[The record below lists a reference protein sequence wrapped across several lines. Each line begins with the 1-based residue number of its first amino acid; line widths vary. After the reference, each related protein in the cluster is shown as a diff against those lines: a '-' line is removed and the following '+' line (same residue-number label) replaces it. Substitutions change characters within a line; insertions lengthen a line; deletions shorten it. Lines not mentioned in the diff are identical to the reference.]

1 MANPKEAV
9 NKIID
14 NKLDKLEYQES
25 IFIDQNN
32 TLRTAIVRAEIAT
45 LKVVKDEVNE
55 LINECYCSHCSL

>member
-1 MANPKEAV
+1 MANPKEAI

-14 NKLDKLEYQES
+14 NKLDKLEYQEN

-45 LKVVKDEVNE
+45 LKVVRDEVNE
-55 LINECYCSHCSL
+55 LI